1 MTWITRPFATLT
13 VLLAVVAATFF
24 AGPSAEPMAA
34 APVRQ
39 QTLARAA
46 GLPATWQDRAVTWL
60 DAQRGVPMSRTE
72 LGTLVRVVERT
83 ARRMEADPLMVL
95 AVIQVESRFDPL
107 AVSPRGAR
115 GLMQIRPETAREI
128 APRVGIEWTSDDLL
142 FDPEVNV
149 LIGTWYLEHL
159 LERFDGNLDAA
170 FAAYEAGP
178 GRIEGHLARA
188 SNVPLRYADRIWKA
202 LVALQDEIAA

>member
-1 MTWITRPFATLT
+1 MKWITRPFATLT

-24 AGPSAEPMAA
+24 AGPSSEPMAA

-39 QTLARAA
+39 QTLALAG
-46 GLPATWQDRAVTWL
+46 GLPDSWEHRAIAWL
-60 DAQRGVPMSRTE
+60 DAQRGIPMSRTE
-72 LGTLVRVVERT
+72 LGSLVRLVDRT
-83 ARRMEADPLMVL
+83 AERFETDPLMIL
-95 AVIQVESRFDPL
+95 AVIQVESRFDPF

-115 GLMQIRPETAREI
+115 GLMQVRPETAREI
-128 APRVGIEWTSDDLL
+128 APRLGIEWTSDDLL

-149 LIGTWYLEHL
+149 LIGTWYVQHL

-178 GRIEGHLARA
+178 GRIEGHLAR
-188 SNVPLRYADRIWKA
+188 SSEVPLRYADRIWNV
-202 LVALQDEIAA
+202 LVALQTQIAA

>member
-24 AGPSAEPMAA
+24 AGPSTEPMAA

-46 GLPATWQDRAVTWL
+46 GLPAAWQGRAVTWL
-60 DAQRGVPMSRTE
+60 DAQRGVPLSRSE
-72 LGTLVRVVERT
+72 LAALVRVVDRT
-83 ARRMEADPLMVL
+83 AKRLDADPLMVL
-95 AVIQVESRFDPL
+95 AVIQVESRFDPF
-107 AVSPRGAR
+107 ATSPRGAR
-115 GLMQIRPETAREI
+115 GLMQLRPDTAREI
-128 APRVGIEWTSDDLL
+128 AGRLGIEWTSDDLL
-142 FDPEVNV
+142 YDPEVNV
-149 LIGTWYLEHL
+149 LLGTWYLEHL
-159 LERFDGNLDAA
+159 LDRFDGNLDAA

-178 GRIEGHLARA
+178 GRIESHLAR
-188 SNVPLRYADRIWKA
+188 SNGVPLRYANRIWRA

>member
-1 MTWITRPFATLT
+1 MKWITRPFATLT

-24 AGPSAEPMAA
+24 AGPSSEPMAA

-39 QTLARAA
+39 QTLALAG
-46 GLPATWQDRAVTWL
+46 GLPEAWEHRAVSWL
-60 DAQRGVPMSRTE
+60 DAQKGIPMSRAD
-72 LGTLVRVVERT
+72 LGSLVRLVDRAA
-83 ARRMEADPLMVL
+83 ARFDADPLMVL
-95 AVIQVESRFDPL
+95 AVIQVESRFDPF

-115 GLMQIRPETAREI
+115 GLMQVRPDTAREI
-128 APRVGIEWTSDDLL
+128 AARLGIEWTSDDLL

-149 LIGTWYLEHL
+149 LIGTWYVQHL

-178 GRIEGHLARA
+178 GRIEGRLAR
-188 SNVPLRYADRIWKA
+188 SSEVPLRYADRIWNV
-202 LVALQDEIAA
+202 LVALQTQIAA